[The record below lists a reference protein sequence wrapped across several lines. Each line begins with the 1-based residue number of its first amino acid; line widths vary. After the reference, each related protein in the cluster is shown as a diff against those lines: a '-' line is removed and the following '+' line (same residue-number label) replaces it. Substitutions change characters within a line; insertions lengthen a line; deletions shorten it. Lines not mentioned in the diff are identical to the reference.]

1 MSRETLRGTKQWGEK
16 ERKKINKN
24 LLRVLGEPAAS
35 DSPFGEF
42 AGSPDNF
49 FLSQGVNAAIGG

>member
-1 MSRETLRGTKQWGEK
+1 MPLRNSSRDKTMGEN

-24 LLRVLGEPAAS
+24 LLRGLGEPAAS

-49 FLSQGVNAAIGG
+49 FLSQGVNSAIDD

>member
-1 MSRETLRGTKQWGEK
+1 MGEN

-24 LLRVLGEPAAS
+24 LLRGLGEPAAS

-49 FLSQGVNAAIGG
+49 FLSQGVNSAIDD